1 MGGRAV
7 LRGRT
12 GKLARCVVPALV
24 LALGAGACG
33 GGPSK
38 DETIADGDAI
48 CRKANAPLASTQ
60 APGNY
65 SQLSE
70 AAGALA
76 TATDDQV
83 TRLGELD
90 LPGDDETRLRAF
102 FSALRAVGTSAR
114 QLKEGADKSDDVATA
129 AAATQMSA
137 SAKDAADR
145 GRAYGFTVCG
155 SSTQTAAT
163 LVVDGAK
170 SRVKAAFLSKGK
182 AVCED
187 ASEEVLDIREPTDLR
202 SLGRFVDALVPIAE
216 RVDEAL
222 HALPVAPGDEQVVKE
237 LLDAQAAATAKA
249 REMGA
254 AAKANN
260 ERLTGALAE
269 ELDKLQT
276 AANAKADAYGLQACG
291 TGEL

>member
-1 MGGRAV
+1 MGGAAV
-7 LRGRT
+7 LPART
-12 GKLARCVVPALV
+12 ARLAACIVPAL
-24 LALGAGACG
+24 LLTLGLDACG

-38 DETIADGDAI
+38 EKTIADGDAV
-48 CRKANAPLASTQ
+48 CRKANAPLASIQT
-60 APGNY
+60 PGNY
-65 SQLSE
+65 SQLAE

-83 TRLGELD
+83 ARLGELD
-90 LPGDDETRLRAF
+90 LPGDDESRLRAF
-102 FSALRAVGTSAR
+102 FSALRAVGTAAR
-114 QLKEGADKSDDVATA
+114 QLKEGADKSDDKATA
-129 AAATQMSA
+129 AAATQMST

-155 SSTQTAAT
+155 SSTQTAAG

-170 SRVKAAFLSKGK
+170 SRVKAAFVSKGR
-182 AVCED
+182 AVCEE
-187 ASEEVLDIREPTDLR
+187 ASDEVLDLAEPTDLR
-202 SLGRFVDALVPIAE
+202 SLGRFMDALIPIAE
-216 RVDEAL
+216 RVDEEL
-222 HALPVAPGDEQVVKE
+222 HALAVPPGDEQVVKD
-237 LLDAQAAATAKA
+237 LLDAQAVATAEA

-254 AAKANN
+254 AAKASN
-260 ERLTGALAE
+260 ERLTGALTE